1 MFTLQG
7 VPYVPE
13 DLANQPD
20 AAQEDGFD
28 AVLENEDAEGE
39 EEEERHKNAKD
50 DNDYPQSVD
59 IFTSGL
65 RASLV
70 PRYEGWSRIG
80 VQLWLVKRCPE
91 ILQIM
96 TSTG

>member
-59 IFTSGL
+59 IFTNGL

-70 PRYEGWSRIG
+70 SMSLRHDTRDG
-80 VQLWLVKRCPE
+80 VALVFNF
-91 ILQIM
+91 
-96 TSTG
+96 G